1 MTDEKKDQRVRTEVS
16 DLNKEEVDS
25 DFELPEGGE
34 PTQQTKPASRQPA
47 ANKDN
52 ARDAIHLED
61 GDPDIAE
68 QIRLFKEAE
77 LPSCPFCGSTE
88 TASVQV
94 GMVGRA
100 ITIAASTP
108 KVKLV
113 PSAKEKLGSYF
124 CNNCGKYFN

>member
-1 MTDEKKDQRVRTEVS
+1 MADEEKDPQVRTDAG
-16 DLNKEEVDS
+16 DLHEKRGDS
-25 DFELPEGGE
+25 DFEEPEGGE
-34 PTQQTKPASRQPA
+34 PTQKTRPASRQES
-47 ANKDN
+47 ANEDN
-52 ARDAIHLED
+52 AQEAMQLEES
-61 GDPDIAE
+61 GPDIAE
-68 QIRLFKEAE
+68 QIRLFDEAR
-77 LPSCPFCGSTE
+77 LPSCPFCGSTD

-124 CNNCGKYFN
+124 CNVCGKYFN

>member
-1 MTDEKKDQRVRTEVS
+1 MTDEEKDQRVIPEVS
-16 DLNKEEVDS
+16 DLKKEGVDS
-25 DFELPEGGE
+25 DFEVPEGGE
-34 PTQQTKPASRQPA
+34 PTQKIRPAARQLS

-52 ARDAIHLED
+52 AQEELHLED

-113 PSAKEKLGSYF
+113 PSAKEKLGIYI
-124 CNNCGKYFN
+124 CNTCGKYFN

>member
-1 MTDEKKDQRVRTEVS
+1 MADEEKDPQVRTDAD
-16 DLNKEEVDS
+16 DLHEKRGDS
-25 DFELPEGGE
+25 DFEEPEGGE
-34 PTQQTKPASRQPA
+34 PTQQTKPASRQPT
-47 ANKDN
+47 ANQDN
-52 ARDAIHLED
+52 AQEVMHLED

-77 LPSCPFCGSTE
+77 LPSCPFCGSME

-100 ITIAASTP
+100 ITIAASTT

-113 PSAKEKLGSYF
+113 PGAKEKLGIYF
-124 CNNCGKYFN
+124 CNTCGKYFN